1 VPTVDF
7 TKDELRT
14 GYWKGMSKIRT
25 LTSRLARNPAPLIYI
40 ALALLVLG
48 PALLP
53 GYILT
58 LDMVFVPHLPW
69 PSSLS
74 SLAPYEA
81 ILHVLN
87 LVIPSQLIEKA
98 ILIATLS
105 GAGLGM
111 HRLVPVKDP
120 WPRFAAGVLYM
131 INPFTY
137 GRLMAGQYLVLAGY
151 ALMPWFVSALVRF
164 VRRPDWRASC
174 RLGALGLAIA
184 LTSLHYLGFAAL
196 AAAAALAL
204 GLWRARR
211 RPPELRRLAAWGA
224 GGAAVAAIGAVTLAP
239 AQIAGFD
246 ERYFLSFRTVA
257 DPTFGQ
263 VFNTLGLY
271 GFWAEREGQF
281 LLPKSILGWWWLL
294 AIAILVLAAIGA
306 WKNWRRDRLL
316 TALMLM
322 LLASG
327 VVFAQGVM
335 GSPFAP
341 LDHFL
346 LQNLPLARGY
356 REAGKFV
363 GLIALALSYLFGLGA
378 AWLLD
383 RSAHTKLNPQ
393 WLPGLLVAAGLAY
406 APTMLWGAAGQLRAV
421 NYPADWSSLSSS
433 LTSEH
438 SSGRVLF
445 LPWHL
450 YMKFNFAGRI
460 IANPASHFFTRP
472 TLAGDNAE
480 IGLVEDRSTN
490 PKTSWVQSEI
500 LAPSRAGVAAKLR
513 DRGFEY
519 VVLAKAADYKDYSWL
534 DSTPGLKLVS
544 NSQSLRVYKLEL

>member
-1 VPTVDF
+1 
-7 TKDELRT
+7 
-14 GYWKGMSKIRT
+14 MSINRLT
-25 LTSRLARNPAPLIYI
+25 LFIYI

-58 LDMVFVPHLPW
+58 LDMVFTPHLPW
-69 PSSLS
+69 PASLS
-74 SLAPYEA
+74 SLAPFEA
-81 ILHVLN
+81 LLHILN
-87 LVIPSQLIEKA
+87 WVIPSQLIEKA
-98 ILIATLS
+98 TLLAILA

-111 HRLVPVKDP
+111 HRLVPAKDP
-120 WPRFAAGVLYM
+120 LARFAAGILYM

-164 VRRPDWRASC
+164 VRRPELRTAWPV
-174 RLGALGLAIA
+174 GAWGLAVA

-196 AAAAALAL
+196 AAALALAL

-211 RPPELRRLAAWGA
+211 RPRERVRLAAWGA
-224 GGAAVAAIGAVTLAP
+224 GGALLAAVSAVVLAP
-239 AQIAGFD
+239 HQIAGFD
-246 ERYFLSFRTVA
+246 ERYFLSFRTAA

-271 GFWAEREGQF
+271 GFWAERDAQY
-281 LLPKSILGWWWLL
+281 LLPKAAVSGWWLL
-294 AIAILVLAAIGA
+294 AGAVLALAVLGA

-316 TALMLM
+316 TALMLA
-322 LLASG
+322 LGAAG
-327 VVFAQGVM
+327 IIFAQGVM
-335 GSPFAP
+335 GGPFAP
-341 LDHFL
+341 LNHFL
-346 LQNLPLARGY
+346 LENLPLARGY

-363 GLIALALSYLFGLGA
+363 GLIALAVSYLFGLGA
-378 AWLLD
+378 AWLID
-383 RSAHTKLNPQ
+383 RKWAPQ
-393 WLPGLLVAAGLAY
+393 WTAGLLIALPLAY
-406 APTMLWGAAGQLRAV
+406 TPTMLWGAAGQLRAV
-421 NYPADWSSLSSS
+421 SYPADWTAFNRT

-438 SSGRVLF
+438 SQGKVLF

-460 IANPASHFFTRP
+460 IANPAPHFFSRA

-490 PKTSWVQSEI
+490 PKTSWVQSDI
-500 LAPSRAGVAAKLR
+500 LAPARTNVAANLR
-513 DRGFEY
+513 ARGFEY
-519 VVLAKAADYKDYSWL
+519 VVLAKEVDYKDYSWL

-544 NSQSLRVYKLEL
+544 NTQTLRVYKLDQ